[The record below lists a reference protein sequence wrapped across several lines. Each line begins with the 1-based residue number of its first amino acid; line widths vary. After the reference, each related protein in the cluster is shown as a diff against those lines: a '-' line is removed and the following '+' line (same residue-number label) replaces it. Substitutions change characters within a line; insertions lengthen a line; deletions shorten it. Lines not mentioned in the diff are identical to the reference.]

1 MRCYLELYV
10 VSYLGADYSV
20 FRTRYSLSCFVFR
33 PEAYGLFNF
42 SFAGVFNQLQ
52 FR

>member
-1 MRCYLELYV
+1 MRCYLELNV

-20 FRTRYSLSCFVFR
+20 LRTKYSLSYFAFR
-33 PEAYGLFNF
+33 PEAYGIFNF
-42 SFAGVFNQLQ
+42 SFADVFNQLQ